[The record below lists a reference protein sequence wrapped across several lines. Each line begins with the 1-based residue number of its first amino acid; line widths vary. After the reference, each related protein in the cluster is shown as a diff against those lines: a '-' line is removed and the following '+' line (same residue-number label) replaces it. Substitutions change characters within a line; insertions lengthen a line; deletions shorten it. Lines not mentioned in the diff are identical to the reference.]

1 MKRGLTGLVL
11 ILLCGLMVGAAR
23 AQDDGVLTYVSQD
36 GSFKM
41 DYPDY
46 WEVDEDGAGLIMVAS
61 TGNNILVDGIEMV
74 ILLPSQLE
82 ASNVLTARVDS
93 ADELLDNL
101 LRTSGGLE
109 VDDPEPIESPLE
121 DIAPV
126 SGLRANLTQ
135 SWLRER
141 DLADGYLLVIELDD
155 SFVVMLVGSSNVT
168 GRMLDGQVFLLVST
182 FEFGSFE
189 PAEPAV
195 RENREAAEI
204 IDGLRGEEIIPSGG
218 ELLISEDFLASGS
231 EGLFELFEN
240 ARYTGTDFVV
250 AADISF
256 RPFEGV
262 PPYCG
267 LLTRVE
273 PDGRG
278 TDGPGLFIGWDA
290 DSQVVLYDNDDPPP
304 RGDLILEQKTSVD
317 IFTPHRLIAVLVDGE
332 LTVFVDGESIIEGEN
347 LRLPRLTEDETFF
360 GVSMNPSCVM
370 TGVWVW
376 GWP

>member
-1 MKRGLTGLVL
+1 MKRGLTGLVV
-11 ILLCGLMVGAAR
+11 ILLCGLMVGGAR
-23 AQDDGVLTYVSQD
+23 AQGEGVLTYVSQD

-46 WEVDEDGAGLIMVAS
+46 WEVDEDGEGLIVIAPA
-61 TGNNILVDGIEMV
+61 GNNILIDGIEMV
-74 ILLPSQLE
+74 ILLPSLLE
-82 ASNVLTARVDS
+82 AQNALTARVDS

-101 LRTSGGLE
+101 LNSSSSLE
-109 VDDPEPIESPLE
+109 VEDPEPIESPLE
-121 DIAPV
+121 EIAPV
-126 SGLRANLTQ
+126 SGLRANLTEG
-135 SWLRER
+135 WLSER
-141 DLADGYLLVIELDD
+141 NLADGYLLVIELDD
-155 SFVVMLVGSSNVT
+155 SFVVMLIGSSNVT
-168 GRMLDGQVFLLVST
+168 GRLLDGQVFLLVST

-189 PAEPAV
+189 PTEAAV
-195 RENREAAEI
+195 RENREAAGI
-204 IDGLRGEEIIPSGG
+204 IDTLREKELVPSGG

-231 EGLFELFEN
+231 EGLFELFEG
-240 ARYTGTDFVV
+240 APYTGTDFVL

-273 PDGRG
+273 PSGRG

-304 RGDLILEQKTSVD
+304 QGDLIVEEKTPVD
-317 IFTPHRLIAVLVDGE
+317 IYSPHRLIAVLVDGE
-332 LTVFVDGESIIEGEN
+332 LTVFVDGASIIEGEK
-347 LRLPRLTEDETFF
+347 LKLPRLTEDETFF
-360 GVSMNPSCVM
+360 GLSMNPSCVM
-370 TGVWVW
+370 TSVWVW

>member
-1 MKRGLTGLVL
+1 MKRGLTGLIL
-11 ILLCGLMVGAAR
+11 ILLCGLMVGMAR
-23 AQDDGVLTYVSQD
+23 AQDEGVLTYVSQD

-46 WEVDEDGAGLIMVAS
+46 WEVDEDGAGLVVIAS
-61 TGNNILVDGIEMV
+61 AGNILADGIEMV
-74 ILLPSQLE
+74 VLLPSLLE
-82 ASNVLTARVDS
+82 AQGILTARVDS

-101 LRTSGGLE
+101 LSSSSSLA
-109 VDDPEPIESPLE
+109 VDDPEPIKSPLE

-126 SGLRANLTQ
+126 SGLRANLTK
-135 SWLRER
+135 SWLSER
-141 DLADGYLLVIELDD
+141 NLIDGYLLVIELED

-168 GRMLDGQVFLLVST
+168 GRLLDAQVFLLVST

-189 PAEPAV
+189 PTEPAG
-195 RENREAAEI
+195 RENREAAGI
-204 IDGLRGEEIIPSGG
+204 IDTLRERELVPSGG
-218 ELLISEDFLASGS
+218 ELLISQDMLASGS
-231 EGLFELFEN
+231 EGLFELFED
-240 ARYTGTDFVV
+240 APYAGTDFVL

-273 PDGRG
+273 PSGRG

-304 RGDLILEQKTSVD
+304 KGDLILEEKTSVD

-332 LTVFVDGESIIEGEN
+332 LTVFVDGESIIEQEK
-347 LRLPRLTEDETFF
+347 LKLPRLTKDETLF

-370 TGVWVW
+370 TSVWMW